1 MASTRLTH
9 SIRDSVTKRLMEHAF
24 EGRCK
29 THFEMELA
37 FVEEVFGDLML
48 NRTIIYRG
56 EKTPVGKVIEELP
69 IDWVDR
75 YDYFHAEFA
84 GQKMKLDKYDGL
96 QSGDGY
102 REVNRLV
109 GVKVTPH
116 HEQVKWR
123 FWPNARPHY
132 SLVAYDASHEFSKRA
147 EVLTAARADLI
158 KEIESARAST
168 RSTLEQ
174 VTTVQRLIVLWPEVE
189 AFARAYLNEETA
201 AKALLPVIARERLNE
216 TLGLPPGEVAA

>member
-9 SIRDSVTKRLMEHAF
+9 SIRDSLTKRLMEHAF
-24 EGRCK
+24 GGRCK
-29 THFEMELA
+29 THFETELA
-37 FVEEVFGDLML
+37 FVKEVFDDLML

-69 IDWVDR
+69 VDWTDQ

-84 GQKMKLDKYDGL
+84 GQKMKLDKYEGL

-102 REVNRLV
+102 REVRRLI
-109 GVKVTPH
+109 GVQITPH

-132 SLVAYDASHEFSKRA
+132 VMVTYDAAHDFSKRA
-147 EVLTAARADLI
+147 EQLADARSDLI
-158 KEIESARAST
+158 KEIESAQAST

-174 VTTVQRLIVLWPEVE
+174 VSTVQRLIVLWPEVE
-189 AFARAYLNEETA
+189 PFARAYLNEETA

-216 TLGLPPGEVAA
+216 TLGLPPGEVVL